1 MKIKRST
8 ERRAKMRFPMNREMR
23 YKVLEG
29 DRIVASGI
37 GRTANMSSNGVAFH
51 AEAFLPSGSFI
62 ELSISWPAMLADSC
76 PMRLIVL
83 GRILRGVD
91 DMKVCTVDKWEFR
104 TAARTSIATAVVGVP
119 LRADAK
125 LMRWV
130 EYRKEV
136 MLRTHATA
144 QPAVHAMA

>member
-1 MKIKRST
+1 MNVKRST

-23 YKVLEG
+23 YKVLEA
-29 DRIVASGI
+29 DRIVASGV
-37 GRTANMSSNGVAFH
+37 GTTANISSNGVAFH
-51 AEAFLPSGSFI
+51 ADAFLRSGSFI

-76 PMRLIVL
+76 PMRLIVF
-83 GRILRGVD
+83 GRVLRGVD

-104 TAARTSIATAVVGVP
+104 TAARTSMVAAAAVAVP

-136 MLRTHATA
+136 IQRTATA
-144 QPAVHAMA
+144 HAMA